1 MTATSAFITSL
12 VTSFLVFLVLFV
24 VYLFLSRK
32 PGNFHVY
39 YPIRALHGEGPFGSK
54 RGRFQ
59 WAIDA
64 FKATDEELVAVAG
77 LDATVYVH
85 LFTTGNGSSQN
96 GSHFPTGLLIFFVLS
111 SSSVEFFLTCI
122 VARIL
127 RYFFR
132 FWNVLRMVIFAGL
145 VNPLLDELW
154 HKILY
159 LTIMQTA
166 TTSTWTVDLIREDL

>member
-24 VYLFLSRK
+24 VYLFLSRR
-32 PGNFHVY
+32 PGNFHIY

-77 LDATVYVH
+77 LDATVYIH
-85 LFTTGNGSSQN
+85 LFTTGNGSSLN
-96 GSHFPTGLLIFFVLS
+96 GSHFPTGLLIVFRTKFIIVCRIFSHLYSGTNMTLLLS
-111 SSSVEFFLTCI
+111 FLECTEDGYLCWTRKPSS
-122 VARIL
+122 
-127 RYFFR
+127 
-132 FWNVLRMVIFAGL
+132 W
-145 VNPLLDELW
+145 
-154 HKILY
+154 
-159 LTIMQTA
+159 
-166 TTSTWTVDLIREDL
+166 